1 MFFLIKTFD
10 VCLEYL
16 YLQTNV
22 NLNFK
27 KSIINFN
34 LILSKMKKGL
44 LSLLALALTVV
55 GCQNYD
61 DQFDELTS
69 QITSLQSTVDGLTG
83 VTAAIT
89 TLQGTVAGLVTTL
102 GNVSTGVG
110 ENATTLETVSSTLAD
125 LLAQLEGVAT
135 NADLAVIS
143 TTLGLVQSDVRELL
157 EGNSTI
163 NQNLTINSEAT
174 LLYAETLVATGVTRP
189 NVIVNGTITF
199 DTTGFS
205 ADQQIRANEIA
216 KKIATV
222 LDDVSITSTSVL
234 EFEKMTFVDADL
246 TISGG
251 GADVSA
257 CRTISDNF
265 QSTEIGEINYSYLSG
280 VGGSVKIIAGDA
292 GATNVNSITSV
303 DFGTATFGTISVGAS
318 ATFDHVINAPKA
330 TSIKTGD
337 SPVVHVIGTSAAD
350 IDHNYTGDTAL
361 PTLSITG
368 SGSIDIKAAKVTGKI
383 TIDGVAASVVKA
395 NSLTTTN
402 TFAMPDKVAQL
413 WLQDIKHGA
422 GAFNATV
429 VALDD
434 FLYPS
439 GNLDI
444 SATDVDLTGAKL
456 IYSYGTL
463 THSGKGHITVD
474 DAIAADLVESPSTT
488 QITIKA
494 LDNPFVFGA
503 NFTELHT
510 INITGKAKAAG
521 SAQANLVTIS
531 AAASMTTVNLNGTID
546 GLVSAG
552 NAKLKTVTTL
562 GNLTDMTITGATALT
577 AVNAGHSH
585 ISGDTAVTFV
595 ITGATALQSLDL
607 SAVDKVKTITLT
619 GNTKMTTITAP
630 STTTLCEAGAAVAV
644 SVTASL
650 SGVFVPFQP
659 EIAATETTPKIPAEL
674 AKIKQNSLNSLAV
687 WFDAHIDRQTVGSP
701 TFVADSYL
709 VSGTNKYAD
718 FDTATAA
725 QTYGQAVAGTG
736 SGTINVVGEINL
748 IEAE

>member
-1 MFFLIKTFD
+1 
-10 VCLEYL
+10 
-16 YLQTNV
+16 
-22 NLNFK
+22 
-27 KSIINFN
+27 
-34 LILSKMKKGL
+34 MKKGL

-69 QITSLQSTVDGLTG
+69 QITSLQTAVDGLSG
-83 VTAAIT
+83 VSSAIT
-89 TLQGTVAGLVTTL
+89 TLQTTVAGLATTL

-125 LLAQLEGVAT
+125 LLSQLDDVAT
-135 NADLAVIS
+135 SSDLDTIS
-143 TTLGLVQSDVRELL
+143 STLAQVQADVRELL

-174 LLYAETLVATGVTRP
+174 LLYAETLVSTGTDRP
-189 NVIVNGTITF
+189 NVIVNGTVTF
-199 DTTGFS
+199 NTTGFS
-205 ADQQIRANEIA
+205 AEQQTRANEIA
-216 KKIATV
+216 KKLATV
-222 LDDVSITSTSVL
+222 LNNVSITSTSTL
-234 EFEKMTFVDADL
+234 DFEAMTFVDADVTL
-246 TISGG
+246 SGG
-251 GADVSA
+251 GADITEL
-257 CRTISDNF
+257 RTITGDF
-265 QSTEIGEINYSYLSG
+265 QSTEIGAIDYSFLSS
-280 VGGSVKIIAGDA
+280 VGGTLRIIAGDA

-303 DFGTATFGTISVGAS
+303 NFGTASFGTISVGAS
-318 ATFDHVINAPKA
+318 GTFDHVINAPKA
-330 TSIKTGD
+330 GMIKTGD
-337 SPVVHVIGTSAAD
+337 SPVVHVIGTSASD

-361 PTLSITG
+361 PSLSITG
-368 SGSIDIKAAKVTGKI
+368 SGTIDILAEKVTGGI
-383 TIDGVAASVVKA
+383 TIDGVATSVVKA

-402 TFAMPDKVAQL
+402 TFTMPDKVAQL
-413 WLQDIKHGA
+413 WLQDIKHAGGA
-422 GAFNATV
+422 LNATV

-439 GNLDI
+439 SNLDI

-463 THSGKGHITVD
+463 THSGKGHITVT
-474 DAIAADLVESPSTT
+474 DAIAADLVPSASTT
-488 QITIKA
+488 QITILD
-494 LDNPFVFGA
+494 LDNPFVFAAGY
-503 NFTELHT
+503 TELHT

-521 SAQANLVTIS
+521 SAQANLVTTS
-531 AAASMTTVNLNGTID
+531 AAASMTTINLDGTID

-552 NAKLKTVTTL
+552 NTKLKTVTTS

-619 GNTKMTTITAP
+619 GNTKMTSITAP

-650 SGVFVPFQP
+650 SGVFVPFKP
-659 EIAATETTPKIPAEL
+659 EIAATETTPAIPAEL
-674 AKIKQNSLNSLAV
+674 AKIKQNSLKSLAD
-687 WFDAHIDRQTVGSP
+687 WFNVHIDRQTVGSP
-701 TFVADSYL
+701 TFVADTYL

-718 FDTATAA
+718 FDAATAA
-725 QTYGQAVAGTG
+725 QAYGQAVAGTG